1 MFSAAFISQFP
12 YDFLILMWCNDEGDI
27 WPAAR
32 RFSKQCLEAMHRA
45 LVSGEQETV
54 DSLFTPY
61 PIEVTSKMLT
71 CFGSNV
77 KLQSKENLNPYSRY
91 IGDIGQ
97 ELWIY
102 SKNRE
107 LLSPDEDGEYLA
119 YMLVGVR
126 EKISIM
132 LNEVKMHLLS
142 EIYRDLSTLCD
153 LTYKGE
159 VFDDMKLNTLILKY
173 QYM

>member
-1 MFSAAFISQFP
+1 
-12 YDFLILMWCNDEGDI
+12 
-27 WPAAR
+27 
-32 RFSKQCLEAMHRA
+32 MHRA

-132 LNEVKMHLLS
+132 LNEVKMHLP
-142 EIYRDLSTLCD
+142 
-153 LTYKGE
+153 
-159 VFDDMKLNTLILKY
+159 
-173 QYM
+173 

>member
-1 MFSAAFISQFP
+1 M
-12 YDFLILMWCNDEGDI
+12 
-27 WPAAR
+27 
-32 RFSKQCLEAMHRA
+32 
-45 LVSGEQETV
+45 VSGEQEAV

-77 KLQSKENLNPYSRY
+77 KLQSKENMNPYSRY

-107 LLSPDEDGEYLA
+107 LLSSDEDSEYLT
-119 YMLVGVR
+119 YMLSEVR
-126 EKISIM
+126 EKISTM
-132 LNEVKMHLLS
+132 LNEVKVHLSS
-142 EIYRDLSTLCD
+142 EVYSDLSTLCD

-159 VFDDMKLNTLILKY
+159 VFDNMKLNTFILKY